1 MKHDSRRIIEQD
13 PKRMSPKDEYIAR
26 RGWWAP
32 FRDDFLLLDVQM
44 FRTLLAF
51 STVPWKKGFIE
62 PKVKKFNDIAI
73 AIDEMR
79 AAATLRLT
87 T

>member
-26 RGWWAP
+26 CGRWAP
-32 FRDDFLLLDVQM
+32 FWDDFPVLDVQM
-44 FRTLLAF
+44 FRAFLAF

-62 PKVKKFNDIAI
+62 PKVKEFNDI

-79 AAATLRLT
+79 AAATLGLT
-87 T
+87 A